1 METRKQKE
9 LTEQEKN
16 LVKHYSGKMTLADLA
31 KKLGWNYT
39 NLSSALK
46 QQRIPFVTKKAPR
59 KPAVEKDANAMNK
72 EKAEDGK
79 TKLLTDKH
87 LKEWFENG
95 TI

>member
-46 QQRIPFVTKKAPR
+46 QQRIPFVTKKRPVNR
-59 KPAVEKDANAMNK
+59 
-72 EKAEDGK
+72 
-79 TKLLTDKH
+79 LLK
-87 LKEWFENG
+87 KMQMQ
-95 TI
+95 